1 MSFLVDTS
9 HRSSE
14 MEIMDDFTMEG
25 ALFRDTL
32 DKLEIINRFLGGNSV
47 TINGLK
53 NLLKNQSKNK
63 TITIVDL
70 GCGNGDILRDVAKF
84 GRKNN
89 YSFKLIGIDAN
100 LAAIEYAKELSK
112 EYSELSFKTID
123 ILSEDF
129 KKQSYDVVLCTL
141 FLHHFKNEELIS
153 FLKTTTNKATIG
165 VVVNDL
171 HRHKL
176 AYYLF
181 KFIGFFIKNKMVRQ
195 DGLTSVLRAFKREDL
210 ENIAKEIKVHF
221 SIQWKWAFRYLWIL
235 KKDFIN
241 LKNHSLD

>member
-25 ALFRDTL
+25 VLFRDTL

-53 NLLKNQSKNK
+53 KLLKNQPKNK

-70 GCGNGDILRDVAKF
+70 GCGNGDILRDISKF

-100 LAAIEYAKELSK
+100 LAATEYAKELSK
-112 EYSELSFKTID
+112 EYSELSFKTMD

-141 FLHHFKNEELIS
+141 FLHHLKNEELIS
-153 FLKTTTNKATIG
+153 FLKKTTENATIG
-165 VVVNDL
+165 LVVNDL

-181 KFIGFFIKNKMVRQ
+181 KLIGFFIKNKMVRQ

-241 LKNHSLD
+241 

>member
-53 NLLKNQSKNK
+53 KLLKNQSKNK

-89 YSFKLIGIDAN
+89 YSFNLIGIDAN

-181 KFIGFFIKNKMVRQ
+181 KLIGFFIKNKMVRQ
-195 DGLTSVLRAFKREDL
+195 DGLTSVLRAFKRKDL

-241 LKNHSLD
+241 

>member
-25 ALFRDTL
+25 VLFRDTL

-47 TINGLK
+47 TIKGLEK
-53 NLLKNQSKNK
+53 LLENQSKNK
-63 TITIVDL
+63 IITIVDL
-70 GCGNGDILRDVAKF
+70 GCGNGDIIRDVAKF

-100 LAAIEYAKELSK
+100 SAAIEYAEELSK
-112 EYSELSFKTID
+112 EYKELSFETID
-123 ILSEDF
+123 VLSEDF

-141 FLHHFKNEELIS
+141 FLHHFKNAQLIS
-153 FLKTTTNKATIG
+153 FLKTITNKATIG

-171 HRHKL
+171 HRHKV

-181 KFIGFFIKNKMVRQ
+181 KLIGVFIKNKMVKQ
-195 DGLTSVLRAFKREDL
+195 DL
-210 ENIAKEIKVHF
+210 
-221 SIQWKWAFRYLWIL
+221 
-235 KKDFIN
+235 
-241 LKNHSLD
+241 SLIHI

>member
-14 MEIMDDFTMEG
+14 IEIMDDFTMEG
-25 ALFRDTL
+25 VLFRDTL

-53 NLLKNQSKNK
+53 KLIKNHPKNK

-70 GCGNGDILRDVAKF
+70 GCGNGDILRDISKF

-89 YSFKLIGIDAN
+89 YSFKLVGIDAN

-123 ILSEDF
+123 VLSEDF

-181 KFIGFFIKNKMVRQ
+181 KLIGFFIKNKMVRK
-195 DGLTSVLRAFKREDL
+195 DGLTSVLRAFKRKDL
-210 ENIAKEIKVHF
+210 ENIAKEMKVHF
-221 SIQWKWAFRYLWIL
+221 SVQWKWAFRYLWIL

-241 LKNHSLD
+241 

>member
-1 MSFLVDTS
+1 MTFLVDTS

-25 ALFRDTL
+25 VLFRDTL

-47 TINGLK
+47 TIKGLK
-53 NLLKNQSKNK
+53 KLLKNQSKNK

-70 GCGNGDILRDVAKF
+70 GCGNGDVLRDVSKF

-100 LAAIEYAKELSK
+100 PAAIDYARELSK

-123 ILSEDF
+123 VLSEDF
-129 KKQSYDVVLCTL
+129 KKQSYNIVLCTL
-141 FLHHFKNEELIS
+141 FLHHLKNEELIS
-153 FLKTTTNKATIG
+153 FLKKTTENATIG

-181 KFIGFFIKNKMVRQ
+181 KLIGFFIKNKMVRQ
-195 DGLTSVLRAFKREDL
+195 DGLTSVLRAFKRKDL

-221 SIQWKWAFRYLWIL
+221 SIEWKWAFRYLWIM
-235 KKDFIN
+235 KKDSIN
-241 LKNHSLD
+241 

>member
-1 MSFLVDTS
+1 MSLLVDTS

-14 MEIMDDFTMEG
+14 IEMMDDFTIEG
-25 ALFRDTL
+25 VVFRDTL
-32 DKLEIINRFLGGNSV
+32 DKLEIINRFLGGNKL
-47 TINGLK
+47 TIHGLK
-53 NLLKNQSKNK
+53 KLLENQSKNK

-70 GCGNGDILRDVAKF
+70 GCGHGDILRDVAEF
-84 GRKNN
+84 GRKKN

-100 LAAIEYAKELSK
+100 FAAIEYARELSK
-112 EYSELSFKTID
+112 EYSELSFEMID
-123 ILSEDF
+123 IFSEDF
-129 KKQSYDVVLCTL
+129 KKQSYDIVLCTL

-153 FLKTTTNKATIG
+153 FLKTTIEKATIG

-195 DGLTSVLRAFKREDL
+195 DGLTSVLRAFKRKDL
-210 ENIAKEIKVHF
+210 ENISTQIKVHF

-241 LKNHSLD
+241 

>member
-14 MEIMDDFTMEG
+14 IEIMDDFTMEG
-25 ALFRDTL
+25 VLFRDTL

-53 NLLKNQSKNK
+53 KLLKNQPKNK

-70 GCGNGDILRDVAKF
+70 GCGNGDILRDISKF

-100 LAAIEYAKELSK
+100 LAATEYAKELSK
-112 EYSELSFKTID
+112 EYSELSFKTMD

-129 KKQSYDVVLCTL
+129 KKQSYDIVLCTL

-153 FLKTTTNKATIG
+153 FLKTTTDKATIG

-181 KFIGFFIKNKMVRQ
+181 KLIGFFIKNKMVRQ

-241 LKNHSLD
+241 

>member
-25 ALFRDTL
+25 VLFRDTL

-89 YSFKLIGIDAN
+89 YSFNLIGIDAN

-153 FLKTTTNKATIG
+153 FLKTTTDKATIG

-181 KFIGFFIKNKMVRQ
+181 KLIGFFIKNKMVRQ

-221 SIQWKWAFRYLWIL
+221 SVQWKWAFRYLWIL

-241 LKNHSLD
+241 

>member
-1 MSFLVDTS
+1 MSFLVNTS

-25 ALFRDTL
+25 VLFRDTL

-47 TINGLK
+47 TIKGLK
-53 NLLKNQSKNK
+53 KLLKNQSKNK

-70 GCGNGDILRDVAKF
+70 GCGNGDVLRDVSKF

-100 LAAIEYAKELSK
+100 PAAIDYAKELSK

-153 FLKTTTNKATIG
+153 FLKTTTDKATIG

-181 KFIGFFIKNKMVRQ
+181 KLIGFFIKNKMVRQ
-195 DGLTSVLRAFKREDL
+195 DGLTSVLRAFKRKDL

-221 SIQWKWAFRYLWIL
+221 SIEWKWAFRYLWIM
-235 KKDFIN
+235 KKDSIN
-241 LKNHSLD
+241 

>member
-1 MSFLVDTS
+1 MSFLVNTS

-25 ALFRDTL
+25 VLFRDTL

-53 NLLKNQSKNK
+53 KLLKNQPKNK

-70 GCGNGDILRDVAKF
+70 GCGNGDILRDISKF

-100 LAAIEYAKELSK
+100 LAATEYAKELSK
-112 EYSELSFKTID
+112 EYSELSFKTMD

-153 FLKTTTNKATIG
+153 FLKTTTDKATIG

-181 KFIGFFIKNKMVRQ
+181 KLIGFFIKNKMVRQ
-195 DGLTSVLRAFKREDL
+195 DGLTSILRAFKRKDL

-241 LKNHSLD
+241 